1 MFHHV
6 PIILQIF
13 PQAFNQ
19 PFASARV
26 PNQAASLEVSSWTGS
41 MEHPEIKRSFSDQF
55 WTILGMIPQISPH
68 YIIYYIYSIYYMH
81 IYIIHC
87 IYIYI
92 SKKTVK
98 SQQWG
103 RYSARNMWLTR
114 RPRTKTWP
122 GCCLSRNCC
131 CCSCCLG
138 RFATMRLTNLCVHV
152 APEIHEND
160 L

>member
-1 MFHHV
+1 MQINSYKIANSMTSHGIHHMHQFKVEARPGYLVHLTPTSNHIIYRPKLFYTGKRKLWTAMFHHV
-6 PIILQIF
+6 PIILQVF

-68 YIIYYIYSIYYMH
+68 YIIYYIYSILFYILYAY

-87 IYIYI
+87 IYI
-92 SKKTVK
+92 
-98 SQQWG
+98 
-103 RYSARNMWLTR
+103 
-114 RPRTKTWP
+114 
-122 GCCLSRNCC
+122 
-131 CCSCCLG
+131 
-138 RFATMRLTNLCVHV
+138 
-152 APEIHEND
+152 
-160 L
+160 